1 MRMSFLGKNAVS
13 VLSAFLWLLLLA
25 GVFIGFDSRGAIS
38 DRNMKIGE
46 PVPEGIIAV
55 HDFSVPHTQAEL
67 AEMAADVREE
77 TPIHL
82 RREDSV
88 PSSVSREIEA
98 LLAGDTREDSL
109 QADYF
114 ASRVRSLYENGVIDL
129 DELRDTYGGSLAVV
143 SGGQQESISEFLT
156 LSEFRDAMRMDLQR
170 RGVSEEV
177 IALVLQQ
184 IVPDLII
191 DHASRDSMIERSI
204 ASLPRELRTFTTGQE
219 ILPPGGLFTTEI
231 SRYWDSMLESPSA
244 QQGQFEHRAAKGGL
258 TALLFMIAFLY
269 IQYSRGSGA
278 VRSFS
283 DCMLVFS
290 AWGVTVLLTVLLVK
304 SGVNELS
311 IFSFTML
318 GAGITSVFFDSRSKE
333 YAVHYSW
340 FLAGVFS
347 TVFALYSPHPLTTF
361 FIAFVPSC
369 LVALLIRDLND
380 MATSLGL
387 LAGVVS
393 SVLVFWLL
401 STAGASGSREFT
413 PLVWLFLIGVPLSV
427 IGMVRVLVHPL
438 EILFGK
444 PTALTYQR
452 LGSDSH
458 PLREQLRLQAPGT
471 HSHSMEIAEM
481 AHDAAEAVGADG
493 DIAKLGGIFH
503 DIGKLA
509 NPGMFVE
516 NMVDADN
523 TSPHI
528 DMSPADSAAVI
539 IAHVTDGLK
548 LAKKYHLPRE
558 IRNIIHEH
566 HGDSSVKVFLEKAEK
581 ELPPG
586 AELDEDLY
594 HYHNPIPGTDE
605 SAIIMLADSVSS
617 AIRGFVQSKGDKATD
632 ELKAEMAARIL
643 REKEEAGQFDNC
655 SLSPSDKRKII
666 SVFLDVLNKKNYERV
681 KNFPHGK

>member
-1 MRMSFLGKNAVS
+1 MRIPSFRKNAVS
-13 VLSAFLWLLLLA
+13 VLSAVLWVLLLA
-25 GVFIGFDSRGAIS
+25 LVFIGFDSRGAIS

-77 TPIHL
+77 TPVYL

-88 PSSVSREIEA
+88 SGTVSREIEH
-98 LLAGDTREDSL
+98 LLSGDTREDSL

-114 ASRVRSLYENGVIDL
+114 AGRVRSLYDNGVINL
-129 DELRDTYGGSLAVV
+129 RELRETYGGSLAVV
-143 SGGQQESISEFLT
+143 SGGEQENISEFLT
-156 LSEFRDAMRMDLQR
+156 LSEFRDAMGMDLRR
-170 RGVSEEV
+170 RGIPEET
-177 IALVLQQ
+177 IEWALHL
-184 IVPDLII
+184 IEADLTI
-191 DHASRDSMIERSI
+191 DHASRDSVVERSI
-204 ASLPRELRTFTTGQE
+204 ASLPRDMRTFTTGQE

-231 SRYWDSMLESPSA
+231 SRYWDAMLESPSV

-333 YAVHYSW
+333 YAAHYSW

-413 PLVWLFLIGVPLSV
+413 PLVWLFLLGVPLSV
-427 IGMVRVLVHPL
+427 IGIVRVLVHPL

-471 HSHSMEIAEM
+471 HTHSMEIADM
-481 AHDAAEAVGADG
+481 AHSAAEAVGADG

-503 DIGKLA
+503 DIGKLV

-516 NMVDADN
+516 NMADPDS

-528 DMSPADSAAVI
+528 DMNPADSAEVI
-539 IAHVTDGLK
+539 IGHVTNGLK
-548 LAKKYHLPRE
+548 LAKKYHLPKE

-566 HGDSSVKVFLEKAEK
+566 HGDSAVRVFLKKAEK

-594 HYHNPIPGTDE
+594 HYHNPIPRTDE

-617 AIRGFVQSKGDKATD
+617 AIKGLGSDATS
-632 ELKAEMAARIL
+632 ERKAEMAATIL